1 MSLKLNFLSVELG
14 SIFVL
19 YNCYKKAL
27 YSTSYYKMQ
36 GMLSGIWD
44 NLEVPDESEEDR
56 RSILVELTLFL
67 ESSINI

>member
-1 MSLKLNFLSVELG
+1 MVELG

-27 YSTSYYKMQ
+27 YSRSYYIMQ
-36 GMLSGIWD
+36 GKLSGIWD
-44 NLEVPDESEEDR
+44 NLEVPDECEEDR
-56 RSILVELTLFL
+56 RAILVELTLFL